1 MKIMMNTRGEKEMT
15 KKEIKVVKRYGF
27 ALILYLLI
35 GAISFP
41 LIVIY
46 PKFLDVFQFLTIMF
60 TTGSAIFLIY
70 VKESII
76 GERWRKLGVWS
87 KVIWWIAFL
96 ANLTMSVSNFFRLY
110 L

>member
-1 MKIMMNTRGEKEMT
+1 MT
-15 KKEIKVVKRYGF
+15 KKEIKVIKRYGF
-27 ALILYLLI
+27 SLIIYLLL

-60 TTGSAIFLIY
+60 TTGSAIFMIY

-76 GERWRKLGVWS
+76 GERWSKLEVWI
-87 KVIWWIAFL
+87 KAIWWIAFL
-96 ANLTMSVSNFFRLY
+96 ANLTMSVINFFNYY